1 MTGYRLTSMGVLG
14 RLPATSTFGSR
25 VTQSIHMVT
34 WLAPGLP
41 LAFFERIRETLEGEL
56 NRSVTLESRA
66 KRSGPVVGSADP
78 FGQGGADLGFM
89 CAPACVPAHLRAE
102 AGFDLLGLAPVFD
115 DTRYEGEP
123 RCYCDLVVPKEAPFT
138 TLEDLRG
145 VRFGFNDRVS
155 LSGWL
160 GLSTRLE
167 SLGTTPDDFF
177 GSVVHTKGHL
187 HSLEALKEGT
197 IDVASIDSN
206 VLCSHGDS
214 LRELRVL
221 ESVGPWPSQPV
232 VVRLTLPKA
241 ERVALKEALLA
252 CGPWP
257 EFRFRGFRPQVSKD
271 LEKVPTA
278 ARDGRKGC

>member
-1 MTGYRLTSMGVLG
+1 MGVLG
-14 RLPATSTFGSR
+14 RLRATSAFGSR

-41 LAFFERIRETLEGEL
+41 LAFFERIRSTLAEQL
-56 NRSVTLESRA
+56 KIQVTLESRA

-78 FGQGGADLGFM
+78 FGQGAADVGFM
-89 CAPACVPAHLRAE
+89 CAPACVPAHLRKE

-115 DTRYEGEP
+115 DPRYQEKAI
-123 RCYCDLVVPKEAPFT
+123 CYCDLVVRSDAIFSS
-138 TLEDLRG
+138 LEDLRG
-145 VRFGFNDRVS
+145 RRFGFNDRVS

-167 SLGTTPDDFF
+167 SMNTHPDEFF
-177 GSVVHTKGHL
+177 GSVVHTGGHL
-187 HSLEALKEGT
+187 HSLKALKEGS

-214 LRELRVL
+214 LRGLRVL
-221 ESVGPWPSQPV
+221 DNVGPWPSQPV
-232 VVRLTLPKA
+232 VVRLTMTAK
-241 ERVALKEALLA
+241 ERQALKDALVL

-257 EFRFRGFRPQVSKD
+257 EFGFAGFGSQKAED
-271 LEKVPTA
+271 LEQVPTA
-278 ARDGRKGC
+278 AEDQRKGC

>member
-1 MTGYRLTSMGVLG
+1 MAQ
-14 RLPATSTFGSR
+14 P
-25 VTQSIHMVT
+25 IHMVT

-41 LAFFERIRETLEGEL
+41 LAFFERIRETIALSLG
-56 NRSVTLESRA
+56 RSVTLESRA

-89 CAPACVPAHLRAE
+89 CAPACVPSHLREE
-102 AGFDLLGLAPVFD
+102 AGFDLLGLAPVFQD
-115 DTRYEGEP
+115 SRYHEAP
-123 RCYCDLVVPKEAPFT
+123 LCFCDLVVRDEASFS
-138 TLEDLRG
+138 TLEDLQG
-145 VRFGFNDRVS
+145 SCFGFNDRVS

-167 SLGTTPDDFF
+167 SQGTTPDQFF

-187 HSLEALKEGT
+187 HSLEALREGT

-206 VLCSHGDS
+206 VLTSHAES
-214 LRELRVL
+214 LRGLRVL

-232 VVRLTLPKA
+232 VVRLTLPRE
-241 ERVALKEALLA
+241 ERAALKSALIA

-257 EFRFRGFRPQVSKD
+257 EFRFTGFRSQVSGD
-271 LEKVPTA
+271 LENVPTA
-278 ARDGRKGC
+278 AREGRKGC